1 MIISNPRTAKPCA
14 STLKENTMQQQN
26 LFTQPKAKRQISKE
40 GLENIKSMKIASML
54 KQKTLTELLGVLAGM
69 GCEYFVRDADGNEHS
84 HGESL
89 RVKVKPVKHTRKRN
103 LKYQFGEL
111 TAYVRPYIDALQPGQ
126 NVVIPGGKYQA
137 IELSSSTSS
146 YANRIFGKGASL
158 TAINEDTNTVEVL
171 RLS

>member
-1 MIISNPRTAKPCA
+1 MYER
-14 STLKENTMQQQN
+14 QQRD
-26 LFTQPKAKRQISKE
+26 LFTQDKPQTKRTPTKE
-40 GLENIKSMKIASML
+40 NLEAIKHGKIAGVL

-69 GCEYFVRDADGNEHS
+69 GCEYFVRDADGKEHS